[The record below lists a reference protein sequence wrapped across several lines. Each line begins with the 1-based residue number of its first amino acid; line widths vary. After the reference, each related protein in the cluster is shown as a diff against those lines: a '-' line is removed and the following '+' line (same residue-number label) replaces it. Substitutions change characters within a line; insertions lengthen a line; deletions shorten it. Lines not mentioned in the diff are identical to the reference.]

1 MELGIKGHKTRS
13 HEVID
18 LLKMLGGINR
28 YKVIGGDDK
37 YFYYIRKKYKDIEN
51 SYIGPDEIK
60 GYEIFSLED
69 FLEKFPYKVGDK
81 VEVLITED
89 CLRVDCSGGRSHIE
103 VVEITSMRWDPTRCE
118 IAYRLK
124 DITGEFYKNDI
135 KGKVDE
141 QSECEK
147 CGLHFGSVQCFDKD
161 FCPHNKP
168 KSYAVGLMDDK
179 VNECEVNKE
188 IVMNENKPLFKPGD
202 VVKLKG
208 CPDKNLYWIV
218 MDVIKDGYIFNDG
231 KKYLFD
237 VQHNYEK
244 SNREVIN
251 LKPDKIAYLSINNEK
266 YADQIEIDLGD
277 DYEYKFEMNK
287 LYIVKKKP
295 TYPKTFD
302 ECCDVLNIPNDERY
316 IDVDVLLDYNKILSA
331 FTKLLV
337 CRDAYWKI
345 AGEELGLGKSWKP
358 DFSDDSLKYNIFSYE
373 NEIILSDTHWSN
385 RILIFPTIEMRNTF
399 YENFKDLIEQCK
411 ELL

>member
-28 YKVIGGDDK
+28 YKIIGGDDK

-135 KGKVDE
+135 KGKVDDDEE
-141 QSECEK
+141 QQIDPTIDYVE
-147 CGLHFGSVQCFDKD
+147 L
-161 FCPHNKP
+161 
-168 KSYAVGLMDDK
+168 
-179 VNECEVNKE
+179 VNKTYEEEVGKMCAE
-188 IVMNENKPLFKPGD
+188 ITMDILYKNGITFEYLKDSGYDLPEGHHFVDENGNVIDAKKILL
-202 VVKLKG
+202 VKNS
-208 CPDKNLYWIV
+208 P
-218 MDVIKDGYIFNDG
+218 
-231 KKYLFD
+231 
-237 VQHNYEK
+237 
-244 SNREVIN
+244 S
-251 LKPDKIAYLSINNEK
+251 
-266 YADQIEIDLGD
+266 
-277 DYEYKFEMNK
+277 
-287 LYIVKKKP
+287 
-295 TYPKTFD
+295 YPKTYE
-302 ECCDVLNIPNDERY
+302 ECCDILKTTHVEWFGYYGEVLVPFQ
-316 IDVDVLLDYNKILSA
+316 ILII
-331 FTKLLV
+331 

-345 AGEELGLGKSWKP
+345 AGEHMGLDEPWKP
-358 DFSDDSLKYNIFSYE
+358 DFSDDSPKYNIFNYE
-373 NEIILSDTHWSN
+373 NEITLSDNNWSN
-385 RILIFPTIEMRNTF
+385 RILAFPTLEMRNAF
-399 YENFKDLIEQCK
+399 HENFKDLIEQCK